1 MVEALVP
8 APDHRVERLER
19 EIADLR
25 KEMSGLMS
33 HDELRAFMEFAKSEL
48 KDLKLGVDTVNGHV
62 ADVLMELGTVPD
74 HRYREPSRLTVTNRL
89 HKLENDSASA
99 RIAGAA
105 LAAAEASKEQAWTRW
120 QKIALFL
127 IAVVGMILGI
137 LAAVGVTQ

>member
-8 APDHRVERLER
+8 VPDPRVEILEKAIAELRLDVR
-19 EIADLR
+19 GDLR
-25 KEMSGLMS
+25 
-33 HDELRAFMEFAKSEL
+33 EL
-48 KDLKLGVDTVNGHV
+48 KNGLETLNGHV
-62 ADVLMELGTVPD
+62 ADVLVELGTVPD
-74 HRYREPSRLTVTNRL
+74 RRYREPDRPTVTKRL

-99 RIAGAA
+99 KIAGAA

-137 LAAVGVTQ
+137 LAAIGVTN